1 MKYFNKTTLDP
12 ISINVRTNIFWG
24 WTIPLRKKDMK
35 LSGFFFSKT
44 KTLLPRNNKKDITAK
59 YGYNCHVCG
68 PWLDLCLERFACA
81 CSAYRTIISWG
92 WLCCYHKSFSAR
104 LFCLEVGGLPVAF
117 FYYSG
122 NSNYQLHFPLPAF
135 FLSDT
140 ETSHSNVTMRVISFD
155 LSHTLTAKPA
165 ARTLIQCTSCNGF
178 PKTGSKQA
186 ETMLSFLESSKNISN
201 WLFYLLPA
209 SHWTKKKAGLP

>member
-1 MKYFNKTTLDP
+1 M
-12 ISINVRTNIFWG
+12 
-24 WTIPLRKKDMK
+24 
-35 LSGFFFSKT
+35 
-44 KTLLPRNNKKDITAK
+44 PRNKKDITAK
-59 YGYNCHVCG
+59 HGYNCHVCG

-104 LFCLEVGGLPVAF
+104 LFCFEVGGLPVAF

-165 ARTLIQCTSCNGF
+165 ARTLIQCTSCNGL
-178 PKTGSKQA
+178 PKTGGKQA
-186 ETMLSFLESSKNISN
+186 ETMLSLLQSSENISN
-201 WLFYLLPA
+201 WFFYLLPV
-209 SHWTKKKAGLP
+209 SHWTWKKAGLA

>member
-1 MKYFNKTTLDP
+1 M
-12 ISINVRTNIFWG
+12 S
-24 WTIPLRKKDMK
+24 RK
-35 LSGFFFSKT
+35 
-44 KTLLPRNNKKDITAK
+44 I
-59 YGYNCHVCG
+59 C
-68 PWLDLCLERFACA
+68 LCLFCIQDYYFLGVIVLLSQKLL
-81 CSAYRTIISWG
+81 CSIVLFQSWRA
-92 WLCCYHKSFSAR
+92 AR
-104 LFCLEVGGLPVAF
+104 GL

-186 ETMLSFLESSKNISN
+186 GTMLSFLKKSKTFQIDYFTCCLRPTGPRRNQACPNSAPTYTFSQCKSWDNGVNSAMWSLNTAGALRQETIRTCSVSILLREKN
-201 WLFYLLPA
+201 SPHGLGNALLFILLSFVFPKVN
-209 SHWTKKKAGLP
+209 T

>member
-1 MKYFNKTTLDP
+1 M
-12 ISINVRTNIFWG
+12 S
-24 WTIPLRKKDMK
+24 RK
-35 LSGFFFSKT
+35 
-44 KTLLPRNNKKDITAK
+44 I
-59 YGYNCHVCG
+59 C
-68 PWLDLCLERFACA
+68 LCLFCIQDYYFLGVIVLLSQKLL
-81 CSAYRTIISWG
+81 CSIVLFQSWRAA
-92 WLCCYHKSFSAR
+92 H
-104 LFCLEVGGLPVAF
+104 GL

-178 PKTGSKQA
+178 PKTGGKQA
-186 ETMLSFLESSKNISN
+186 ETMLSFLKRSKTFQIDYFTCCLHPTGPRRKQACPNSAPTYT
-201 WLFYLLPA
+201 FP
-209 SHWTKKKAGLP
+209 